1 MTFGASADHSIV
13 LGSSRLA
20 QTVASR
26 SEGGVMHDSRVGVRR
41 GWFVWGLVAVFAVV
55 AASCAS
61 GGGGPTPAGPTA
73 TVTVGSETIQVSG
86 PSGSVVAVVPSA
98 AGSVPATPAG
108 LVFPFGALHLEVLN
122 VAVGAVTHVTVALQT
137 RVDTF
142 RKTIDGV
149 WDQFTWNG
157 TTGGTL
163 SADGKTIDLDI
174 VDGGRG
180 DDDGV
185 ANGIIVDDLAGTNA
199 TALTIT
205 SNDIPL
211 VLFGQS
217 YSHQLVAA
225 GAAGPVT
232 WSVVSGT
239 PPTGITLDA
248 SGLLS
253 GSATDQR
260 GSPVR
265 VEATDGTTT
274 VTKLL
279 FVAVVSADSGGAT
292 STNAPLPDGTS
303 VLFATTLPCSAN
315 PCPPF
320 WAARYSS
327 DGTVTPISTLSINSL
342 RTLQGNSVFV
352 NPAGTRVITTVPAAT
367 PGPST
372 GPVEVIDGDTGAPI
386 TTLEPSPTFTVGGF
400 SFSRNGAYLALKESN
415 GSTRVFETTTWSVV
429 RTFTGPA
436 FGQLIWSPNSTEI
449 AAANFSGPAAVTV
462 TSVTTPANDRTVT
475 IAGQSNCNF
484 TDWSATNRLALL
496 CNSGLVGG
504 LVTASAVD
512 GSDVRFVGS
521 SNPNTC
527 TALPCTLVAGFG
539 AVFSPS
545 GTHLAFGEATVTSFG
560 PPMVVSAVALVV
572 APDTASAPATPI
584 VTTDTTHF
592 AIPLN
597 WR

>member
-1 MTFGASADHSIV
+1 
-13 LGSSRLA
+13 
-20 QTVASR
+20 
-26 SEGGVMHDSRVGVRR
+26 MHDSRVGVRM

-61 GGGGPTPAGPTA
+61 GGGGSAPAGPSA
-73 TVTVGSETIQVSG
+73 TVTVGTETIQVSG

-98 AGSVPATPAG
+98 AGSVPASPAG

-122 VAVGAVTHVTVALQT
+122 VPVGAVTHVTVTLQT

-142 RKTIDGV
+142 RKTISGA
-149 WDQFTWNG
+149 WDPFTWNG

-174 VDGGRG
+174 ADGGRG

-211 VLFGQS
+211 ALFGQA
-217 YSHQLVAA
+217 YSHQLVAV
-225 GAAGPVT
+225 GAAGPVA
-232 WSVVSGT
+232 WSVLSGT
-239 PPTGITLDA
+239 PPPGITLDA

-253 GSATDQR
+253 GTATGVR
-260 GSPVR
+260 GSPLR
-265 VEATDGTTT
+265 VQATDGTTT

-279 FVAVVSADSGGAT
+279 FMAVVSADSGGAT

-327 DGTVTPISTLSINSL
+327 DGTVSPISTLSINSL

-372 GPVEVIDGDTGAPI
+372 GPVEVIDGDTGALI
-386 TTLEPSPTFTVGGF
+386 TTLESSPTFTVGSA
-400 SFSRNGAYLALKESN
+400 SFSPNGAYLVLSESST

-429 RTFTGPA
+429 RTVTNPGF
-436 FGQLIWSPNSTEI
+436 QRIWSPNSTEI
-449 AAANFSGPAAVTV
+449 AAGTGSGPVTV

-475 IAGQSNCNF
+475 IAGQANCSAR
-484 TDWSATNRLALL
+484 DWSATNRLALS
-496 CNSGLVGG
+496 CGSGIGAI
-504 LVTASAVD
+504 VTASAVD
-512 GSDVRFVGS
+512 GSDVRVVAVS
-521 SNPNTC
+521 TC
-527 TALPCTLVAGFG
+527 TVLVPCTFVQYPFG

-545 GTHLAFGEATVTSFG
+545 GTHLAFGETTYTSIS
-560 PPMVVSAVALVV
+560 PPVVSAVSLVS
-572 APDTASAPATPI
+572 APDAASAPVTPI
-584 VTTDTTHF
+584 VTTDSTHL
-592 AIPLN
+592 ALPLN